1 MAAKAA
7 PPWRQSKVRLGR
19 SIKLSAGIQTPRN
32 ENDLRAGLQNH
43 TPFHASRC
51 ATRMKTQ
58 WKSTVGILG
67 VLHWMYRPC
76 RRPDSIGSAHRSV
89 TYRCWPSG
97 HCGLHLCDRF
107 LLSDGHTSPGA
118 PPTTVVGTIHLLD
131 ALLGWV
137 LFAVGALLV
146 SSGLKSIPYWKPWRA
161 PLMTLAWLSVLLLI
175 VLVLVVVSK
184 APFGGLAEKAFIL
197 DRNIWALLLAVL
209 VFNSPARDG
218 PGRSFVPSDW
228 SPRSEFDPTRNSC
241 LASPLPAP
249 SV

>member
-1 MAAKAA
+1 VAAKAA

-97 HCGLHLCDRF
+97 HCGLHLCNRF
-107 LLSDGHTSPGA
+107 LLSDGHTSPGGA
-118 PPTTVVGTIHLLD
+118 THDGRRNHPSVRRSPRLGAIRGWRSLGLIGPKKHSLLETLARPFDDVGVALGTIAHR
-131 ALLGWV
+131 ARLGRRV
-137 LFAVGALLV
+137 QSAIRRPCREGVHTGSQYMGA
-146 SSGLKSIPYWKPWRA
+146 
-161 PLMTLAWLSVLLLI
+161 
-175 VLVLVVVSK
+175 
-184 APFGGLAEKAFIL
+184 
-197 DRNIWALLLAVL
+197 
-209 VFNSPARDG
+209 
-218 PGRSFVPSDW
+218 
-228 SPRSEFDPTRNSC
+228 
-241 LASPLPAP
+241 AP
-249 SV
+249 SSACL